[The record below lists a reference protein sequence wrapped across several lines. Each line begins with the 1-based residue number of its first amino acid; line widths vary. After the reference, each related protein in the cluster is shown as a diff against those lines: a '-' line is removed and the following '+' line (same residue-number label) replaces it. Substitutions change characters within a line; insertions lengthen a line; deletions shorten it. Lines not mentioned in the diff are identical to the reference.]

1 MLFFCKQKTAY
12 EMRISDWSSDVC
24 SSDLDGRMHQRFQP
38 LQFYVVTEHPLAER
52 LPVDAAR
59 TGGAGKGGFDPGHK
73 LAARTLQ
80 AMHFSVSVEDG
91 HAQSPKHIR
100 DRRLAH
106 ADRSGEADDDHCRA
120 SL

>member
-1 MLFFCKQKTAY
+1 
-12 EMRISDWSSDVC
+12 
-24 SSDLDGRMHQRFQP
+24 MHQRFQP
-38 LQFYVVTEHPLAER
+38 LQFYVVTEHPLAKR

-100 DRRLAH
+100 DRRL
-106 ADRSGEADDDHCRA
+106 RSEEHTSELQ
-120 SL
+120 SLMRISYAVFGLKKKN

>member
-1 MLFFCKQKTAY
+1 MIRRPPRSTRTDTLFPYTTLF
-12 EMRISDWSSDVC
+12 RSI
-24 SSDLDGRMHQRFQP
+24 DGRMHQRFQP

-80 AMHFSVSVEDG
+80 ELHFSVSVEDG
-91 HAQSPKHIR
+91 HAQSPQHIR
-100 DRRLAH
+100 HRRL
-106 ADRSGEADDDHCRA
+106 DRKSDGTEK
-120 SL
+120 SV